1 MEGFSGLFVLL
12 LFIAFSVLEGVGR
25 KRKSQQKGPSGEAA
39 ARRPTDSSSSGPAP
53 IPSRSPSRPGDSR
66 RPGASTRGGVATAQ
80 MPAGAGRGGQGRGS
94 EGLVPKEIWEEIL
107 GLARGEPPR
116 PTTAE
121 PGPSPRPPRPE
132 AETLEEIPPFEARSL
147 EPLEVD
153 RDRPP
158 PSEQGR
164 EQDRPAQSGS
174 GYSKAL
180 TPREPSSPQR
190 AGTLAASGGG
200 RKLKGDLLGDGSP
213 EDLRKAII
221 LTEVLGPPMALRE

>member
-1 MEGFSGLFVLL
+1 MEGFSGLFIVL

-25 KRKSQQKGPSGEAA
+25 KRKGQQKAAPGEPAA
-39 ARRPTDSSSSGPAP
+39 PGPTDASSSRPAP
-53 IPSRSPSRPGDSR
+53 TPSRS
-66 RPGASTRGGVATAQ
+66 
-80 MPAGAGRGGQGRGS
+80 PAGAGRGEQGRGS

-107 GLARGEPPR
+107 GLARGEPPKPR
-116 PTTAE
+116 TAA
-121 PGPSPRPPRPE
+121 PGPPPRPPRPE

-158 PSEQGR
+158 PRERGR
-164 EQDRPAQSGS
+164 EQDRPARSGS

-190 AGTLAASGGG
+190 TGALAASGRG

-221 LTEVLGPPMALRE
+221 LTEVLGLPLALRE